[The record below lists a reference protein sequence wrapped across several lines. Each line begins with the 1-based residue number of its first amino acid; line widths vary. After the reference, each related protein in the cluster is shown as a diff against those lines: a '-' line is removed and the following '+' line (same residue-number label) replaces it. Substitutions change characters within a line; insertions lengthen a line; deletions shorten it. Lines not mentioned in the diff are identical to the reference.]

1 MTDEYFII
9 VQYLVIELRRGNKG
23 GKGRDVFLGGSRSG
37 EARWQLRFT
46 WQSGVTRDSGKVMYY
61 V

>member
-23 GKGRDVFLGGSRSG
+23 GKGKGCILGGQQEWGSKVAVEIHLAKG
-37 EARWQLRFT
+37 GHKGLR
-46 WQSGVTRDSGKVMYY
+46 
-61 V
+61 